1 MDLQTLAV
9 LDTAFLHLRNVDG
22 EHLTEAGTPV
32 GITLYGPGTKTYAQA
47 LARKQARTV
56 ERMRRQ
62 GKPTS
67 PAVDAEEEA
76 DDNAT
81 FLADVTVNFQQIEY
95 LGLRGYELYK
105 AVYASQPLGFIAEQT
120 TRFLSSWANFKP
132 ASATT

>member
-9 LDTAFLHLRNVDG
+9 QDTAFLHLRNVDG
-22 EHLTEAGTPV
+22 ELLTEAGTPV
-32 GITLYGPGTKTYAQA
+32 GITLYGPGTKIYAQA

-67 PAVDAEEEA
+67 PAVDADEDA

-95 LGLRGYELYK
+95 QGLKGYELYK
-105 AVYASQPLGFIAEQT
+105 AVYASQPLGFIGEQT